1 MIGEAYICMQ
11 HKQHEKWSD
20 FGYSIKPLPNM
31 SSEVY
36 VVRDIQSDEKA
47 IEIVIVQIIIICVD
61 LYNYTKLR

>member
-1 MIGEAYICMQ
+1 
-11 HKQHEKWSD
+11 
-20 FGYSIKPLPNM
+20 M